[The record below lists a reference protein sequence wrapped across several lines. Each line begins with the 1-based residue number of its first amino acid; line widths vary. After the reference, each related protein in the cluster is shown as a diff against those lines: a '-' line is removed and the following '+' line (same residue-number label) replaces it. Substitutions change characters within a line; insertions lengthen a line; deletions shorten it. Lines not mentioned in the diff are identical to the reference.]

1 MPALRKLT
9 AVDAQFLALEDG
21 DVHGHVTA
29 LGIYDPSTA
38 PTGTLT
44 LDAISDL
51 VAERLHRL
59 PPFRWRLAEVP
70 FGIDHPYWFD
80 DPSFDLDFHIRELA
94 LPAPGDERTLTEQVS
109 RIIARPLDRS
119 RPLWELYLIQ
129 GLEGGR
135 VAMLT
140 KMHHAAVDGLSGGE
154 LVGTLLDIEPRVPT
168 GRAEPPPPARQMP
181 GQLEMLA
188 RGIAGVPGQTARAIR
203 SAPRALPY
211 LDQNPFARAVPGAG
225 TVARVSRRAL
235 GARPRRSDGGI
246 LEGRELHAPPT
257 GLNRRIGPHR
267 RVALSSQSLDEVKA
281 IKNAFG
287 VTVNDVVMAICA
299 GGLRTWLAAQ
309 GDLPAEPLLAMVP
322 VSVRTEA
329 ERATFGNR
337 VSAML
342 APLPTH
348 LDDPR
353 ERLLAAHEAM
363 RSAKEQHQAIPAT
376 ALQDANEVIPPAVFA
391 RAARVTS
398 RIAALHPAEVPVN
411 TIVSNVPGSPFP
423 LYLAGARLEALYPV
437 SAVMHGVGLNITVMS
452 YLDGLN
458 FGIVTDRDLVAD
470 ARPLA
475 EALREA
481 QRELVALAAEERR
494 ETPTTNA
501 GPGAPQEAR

>member
-1 MPALRKLT
+1 MAPLRKLT

-21 DVHGHVTA
+21 NVHGHVSA
-29 LGIYDPSTA
+29 LAIYDPATS
-38 PTGTLT
+38 PSGSLT
-44 LDAISDL
+44 REAISDL
-51 VAERLHRL
+51 VASRLDRL
-59 PPFRWRLAEVP
+59 PPFRWRLVEVP

-94 LPAPGDERTLTEQVS
+94 LPASGDERMLAEQVA

-135 VAMLT
+135 AAVLT

-154 LVGTLLDIEPRVPT
+154 VVGTLLDTEPSVAAAT
-168 GRAEPPPPARQMP
+168 TPPPSRSGQAP

-188 RGIAGVPGQTARAIR
+188 RGVAGVPSQTGRVIR
-203 SAPRALPY
+203 SVPRALPY
-211 LDQNPFARAVPGAG
+211 LDQNPFVRGVPGTKALARA
-225 TVARVSRRAL
+225 SRRAL

-246 LEGRELHAPPT
+246 LEGRELRAPRT
-257 GLNRRIGPHR
+257 SINGRIGPHR

-281 IKNAFG
+281 IKNHFG
-287 VTVNDVVMAICA
+287 VTVNDVVVATCA
-299 GGLRTWLAAQ
+299 GALRSWLSEQ
-309 GDLPAEPLLAMVP
+309 GELPADPLLAMIP

-329 ERATFGNR
+329 ERSTFGNR

-342 APLPTH
+342 APIPTH
-348 LDDPR
+348 LDDPE

-376 ALQDANEVIPPAVFA
+376 AIQDANDAIPAAVFA

-411 TIVSNVPGSPFP
+411 TIISNVPGSPLP

-437 SAVMHGVGLNITVMS
+437 SAIMHGVGLNLTVMS
-452 YLDGLN
+452 YCGGLN
-458 FGIVTDRDLVAD
+458 FGIVIDREIAD
-470 ARPLA
+470 DAWPLA
-475 EALREA
+475 AALRAA
-481 QRELVALAAEERR
+481 QDELAAC
-494 ETPTTNA
+494 A
-501 GPGAPQEAR
+501 S